1 MSTGAAFAAVLGLS
15 GAPEPAAPSFDGEMT
30 TAPALLWERDLPG
43 PLVQAAKH
51 VELGTPLIDG
61 DEVLLGALAK
71 DSLFVLDRASGTL
84 IHSYPAKG
92 AVQSAPIVDGN
103 HVIFT
108 DSAGY
113 TFCYPRGGTEP
124 IWQHYGG
131 APILSSPLL
140 LDGVLYVSNVGN
152 TVYALERSTGGL
164 KWRYVHDKDVAR
176 AVRLE
181 LYGAPQPVSHGELI
195 LAGFHDGAL
204 VALTKDRGV
213 REWQSTV
220 GEGKYT
226 DIIGR
231 PAVVGEDVIISGFS
245 TPLVS
250 MKLDSR
256 NVRWRVETGGST
268 DVVVDEDVGFFA
280 ANDGSLMAIDLINGA
295 TRWSWESPQGAAL
308 TTPVL
313 TEAGL
318 YVGTAS
324 GGLFLIDEE
333 TGEQEWSFV
342 PGVTISGFTAGL
354 AVEGRQLVAVT
365 NQGRVM
371 SFVSVND
378 GPDFAREANVLPEAA
393 AR

>member
-15 GAPEPAAPSFDGEMT
+15 GAPEPAPSSLDGDMV
-30 TAPALLWERDLPG
+30 TAPALVWERDLPG

-71 DSLFVLDRASGTL
+71 DALFVLDRASGTL
-84 IHSYPAKG
+84 THSYPAKG
-92 AVQSAPIVDGN
+92 AVQSAPIVDGD
-103 HVIFT
+103 HVIFA

-113 TFCYPRGGTEP
+113 TFCYPRGGSEP
-124 IWQHYGG
+124 LWQHYGG

-140 LDGVLYVSNVGN
+140 VDGVLYVSNVGN
-152 TVYALERSTGGL
+152 TVYALDRTTGAL
-164 KWRYVHDKDVAR
+164 DWRYVHDKDVAR

-181 LYGAPQPVSHGELI
+181 LYGAPQPVSHGDLI

-231 PAVVGEDVIISGFS
+231 PVVVGDDVIVSGFS

-256 NVRWRVETGGST
+256 NVRWRLETGGST
-268 DVVVDEDVGFFA
+268 DVVVDDGIGFFA
-280 ANDGSLMAIDLINGA
+280 AADGNLLAIDLINGS
-295 TRWSWESPQGAAL
+295 TRWTWESPQGASL

-318 YVGTAS
+318 YIGTAS

-354 AVEGRQLVAVT
+354 AIEGRQLVAVT

-371 SFVSVND
+371 SFVSVED
-378 GPDFAREANVLPEAA
+378 GPDFAREANTLPEAA
-393 AR
+393 TR

>member
-1 MSTGAAFAAVLGLS
+1 
-15 GAPEPAAPSFDGEMT
+15 MT
-30 TAPALLWERDLPG
+30 AAPALLWERDLPG

-92 AVQSAPIVDGN
+92 AVQSAPIVDGD

-124 IWQHYGG
+124 LWQHYGG

-152 TVYALERSTGGL
+152 TVYALERSTGAPVAL
-164 KWRYVHDKDVAR
+164 RHDKDVACCPPR
-176 AVRLE
+176 ALRCTTT
-181 LYGAPQPVSHGELI
+181 ASHGEPLGQVSRRRPRR
-195 LAGFHDGAL
+195 ANEGPQCPG
-204 VALTKDRGV
+204 VAEHGGRGQV
-213 REWQSTV
+213 H
-220 GEGKYT
+220 

-231 PAVVGEDVIISGFS
+231 PAVVGEDVIING
-245 TPLVS
+245 
-250 MKLDSR
+250 SR
-256 NVRWRVETGGST
+256 HRWCRWLIPDCRWRVETGGST
-268 DVVVDEDVGFFA
+268 DVVVDEGVGFFA
-280 ANDGSLMAIDLINGA
+280 ASNGNLMAIDLINGS
-295 TRWSWESPQGAAL
+295 TRWSWESPKGSAL

-313 TEAGL
+313 TDAGL
-318 YVGTAS
+318 YVGTAN
-324 GGLFLIDEE
+324 GGLFLIDEK
-333 TGEQEWSFV
+333 TGDQEWSFV

-371 SFVSVND
+371 SFVSVDD